1 MNQKISVETDVT
13 KNLNITE
20 NVNKDLNTTAEQ

>member
-13 KNLNITE
+13 ENLSTIE
-20 NVNKDLNTTAEQ
+20 DVNKDLNTTAKQ